1 MIENKMTVGQMIDHL
16 GLNASYRPP
25 HGLALSSDGVLVWSD
40 CASGIYAS
48 WPGDGA
54 IQFTSLEDALRWMCE
69 KKDND
74 FQIDAFEIYPDRS
87 LRIYVHCGTGPKRFE
102 GNFILSR
109 AESPEWL
116 PVEFKGTPRPTD
128 EQFDDLVRNHPI
140 LGLICS
146 QMWGITPKE
155 EA

>member
-48 WPGDGA
+48 WPGEFRYLFD
-54 IQFTSLEDALRWMCE
+54 SLEEALRWLCE
-69 KKDND
+69 RKDHD
-74 FQIDAFEIYPDRS
+74 FQMHRWKVDEYRQLWVRIATSDHRS
-87 LRIYVHCGTGPKRFE
+87 TFVKGSAATPWTAWKTPE
-102 GNFILSR
+102 GV
-109 AESPEWL
+109 PH
-116 PVEFKGTPRPTD
+116 PTD
-128 EQFDDLVRNHPI
+128 EQLDDLVRDHEI
-140 LGLICS
+140 LGLICE
-146 QMWGITPKE
+146 QMWCITPKE

>member
-48 WPGDGA
+48 WPGEFRYLFDS
-54 IQFTSLEDALRWMCE
+54 FEEALRWLCE

-74 FQIDAFEIYPDRS
+74 FQIYQWKVDEYRQLWVGIAIHDQANTFVKSNDATSWEVWKARKQ
-87 LRIYVHCGTGPKRFE
+87 G
-102 GNFILSR
+102 
-109 AESPEWL
+109 A
-116 PVEFKGTPRPTD
+116 PRPTD
-128 EQFDDLVRNHPI
+128 EQLDDLVRNHPI
-140 LGLICS
+140 LGLICE
-146 QMWGITPKE
+146 QMWGIPPKE

>member
-48 WPGDGA
+48 WPGEFRYLFD
-54 IQFTSLEDALRWMCE
+54 SLEEALRWLCE
-69 KKDND
+69 RKDHD
-74 FQIDAFEIYPDRS
+74 FQIDSWELHRNGA
-87 LRIYVHCGTGPKRFE
+87 LRIYVHRGTGPRRFI
-102 GNFILSR
+102 GNFILFQGGVPVWTS
-109 AESPEWL
+109 
-116 PVEFKGTPRPTD
+116 VEFKGSPRPTD
-128 EQFDDLVRNHPI
+128 EQLDDLVRNHEV
-140 LGLICS
+140 LGLICE
-146 QMWGITPKE
+146 QMWGIPPKE